1 MFGRKL
7 MKKVEII
14 ILEDKNQYRD
24 FYNNTF
30 IGRDFF
36 IGDIP
41 ISLIDKD
48 FDHIFFEPSKG
59 GEYRFSSRRAK
70 RMLFI
75 KEILLG
81 NFSTELMYEND
92 SGTFAIFCYDLE
104 CVVYL
109 RSRIGSGRLQIGTFF
124 DFGKNHEKMYL
135 KQKKKCTK
143 ITLQELK
150 DKL

>member
-1 MFGRKL
+1 M

-14 ILEDKNQYRD
+14 VLESETQYRD
-24 FYNNTF
+24 FYNKIF
-30 IGRDFF
+30 VGDDFSIG
-36 IGDIP
+36 GIP
-41 ISLIDKD
+41 ISFNEKD
-48 FDHIFFEPSKG
+48 FDHIFFEPCKG
-59 GEYRFSSRRAK
+59 GNYKFSVRRAK

-75 KEILLG
+75 KEILAG
-81 NFSTELMYEND
+81 KFDRELMFEEDRGN
-92 SGTFAIFCYDLE
+92 FAIFCYDLE

-109 RSRIGSGRLQIGTFF
+109 RSRVGSGKLQIGTFF

-135 KQKKKCTK
+135 KQKKKCIS